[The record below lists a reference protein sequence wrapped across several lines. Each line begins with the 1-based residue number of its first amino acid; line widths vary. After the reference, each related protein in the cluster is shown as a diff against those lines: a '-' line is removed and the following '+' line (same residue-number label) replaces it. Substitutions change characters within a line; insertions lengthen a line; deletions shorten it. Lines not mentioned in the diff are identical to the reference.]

1 MTPTYE
7 GRQYTDPDD
16 LLVDQ
21 GLQFDIAT
29 LMNRRGLLHLLG
41 VGAGTVA
48 LAACA
53 PTASSETTPTAASSA
68 SAASA
73 ELTEIPEETAGPYP
87 GDGSNGADVLEQS
100 GVVRSDIRSSFGT
113 STTTAE
119 GVPMTLELT
128 VLDLA
133 GGGAGF
139 AGVAVYVWHCTR
151 DGGYSMYSEGL
162 TGENF
167 LRGVQIADADGKVSF
182 TSIFPGC
189 YSGRWPHIHFEV
201 YPDEASITDTANKL
215 ATSQVALPEAVC
227 RDVYAMDGYAG
238 SIMRSQPSGSLWG
251 RDRPPTRAPPRRCP
265 RQPLPNRAMTTNPT
279 TASRRTG
286 RKESVSFR
294 IDQVLVR
301 RAGTHDGVARLTVG
315 EERAVGVLLQRDDV
329 GAAGVGDLPAL
340 WNVAT
345 EPVDDG
351 GDHVAGMAVGQPA
364 CLA

>member
-73 ELTEIPEETAGPYP
+73 DLTEIPEETAGPYP
-87 GDGSNGADVLEQS
+87 GDGSTGADVLEQS

-201 YPDEASITDTANKL
+201 YRSLAL
-215 ATSQVALPEAVC
+215 ATSGNNDIRTSQLALPQAACSE
-227 RDVYAMDGYAG
+227 VYNGDSRYSA
-238 SIMRSQPSGSLWG
+238 SIRNLAAI
-251 RDRPPTRAPPRRCP
+251 T
-265 RQPLPNRAMTTNPT
+265 L
-279 TASRRTG
+279 ASDNVFGNDSAAYQLATVTG
-286 RKESVSFR
+286 SVS
-294 IDQVLVR
+294 
-301 RAGTHDGVARLTVG
+301 AGYLATLTVG
-315 EERAVGVLLQRDDV
+315 VAV
-329 GAAGVGDLPAL
+329 
-340 WNVAT
+340 
-345 EPVDDG
+345 
-351 GDHVAGMAVGQPA
+351 
-364 CLA
+364 

>member
-182 TSIFPGC
+182 TSIFPAAIRAG
-189 YSGRWPHIHFEV
+189 GRTSTSRSIPTRSPPPTPRTSWP
-201 YPDEASITDTANKL
+201 PARSPSRRRSAGTCTRWTA
-215 ATSQVALPEAVC
+215 T
-227 RDVYAMDGYAG
+227 
-238 SIMRSQPSGSLWG
+238 
-251 RDRPPTRAPPRRCP
+251 RDRATISRGSRSPPTTCSATMRALTSWPPSPETPPRGSP
-265 RQPLPNRAMTTNPT
+265 
-279 TASRRTG
+279 SR
-286 RKESVSFR
+286 
-294 IDQVLVR
+294 
-301 RAGTHDGVARLTVG
+301 
-315 EERAVGVLLQRDDV
+315 
-329 GAAGVGDLPAL
+329 
-340 WNVAT
+340 
-345 EPVDDG
+345 
-351 GDHVAGMAVGQPA
+351 
-364 CLA
+364 